1 MNPVRS
7 CFLILF
13 LKEFRVCKS
22 LILLLSFDHK
32 NGPKYLTECFPWR
45 TVLKHGISKSLF
57 LSKYLLSLILN
68 RSETFPGTS
77 PYLTLYI
84 NIIISYGRLLYR
96 VGNFARS
103 KSSSYMS
110 ELDSYTAEFVP
121 VYAPAFYYPLIY
133 KNATPDSNKLG
144 EAG

>member
-13 LKEFRVCKS
+13 LKVFRVGTS

-32 NGPKYLTECFPWR
+32 NGPKYLTECLPWR
-45 TVLKHGISKSLF
+45 IVLKHGISKSLF

-77 PYLTLYI
+77 PYLTLHR
-84 NIIISYGRLLYR
+84 NIIISCSRLLYS

-103 KSSSYMS
+103 RSSSYVF
-110 ELDSYTAEFVP
+110 ELDSYTALRARSCIRSSFLLSVHLQK
-121 VYAPAFYYPLIY
+121 YH
-133 KNATPDSNKLG
+133 TRWQ
-144 EAG
+144 